1 MLKIYDI
8 FNSVVDGIRK
18 GENKMSHRET
28 LGKRNST
35 LIKVGI
41 FLSILLF
48 AGISF
53 IESQSILDAIYF
65 IIVLLIFARF
75 LWIKLY
81 RQ

>member
-1 MLKIYDI
+1 M
-8 FNSVVDGIRK
+8 G
-18 GENKMSHRET
+18 HRET
-28 LGKRNST
+28 LEKRNST

-53 IESQSILDAIYF
+53 IESQSILDALYF
-65 IIVLLIFARF
+65 IVVLLIFLRF

-81 RQ
+81 R

>member
-1 MLKIYDI
+1 MIYLIMLLMVLEREK
-8 FNSVVDGIRK
+8 
-18 GENKMSHRET
+18 KMGHRET
-28 LGKRNST
+28 LEKRNST

-65 IIVLLIFARF
+65 IVVLLIFLRF

-81 RQ
+81 R

>member
-1 MLKIYDI
+1 M
-8 FNSVVDGIRK
+8 G
-18 GENKMSHRET
+18 HRET
-28 LGKRNST
+28 LEKRNST

-65 IIVLLIFARF
+65 IVVLLIFLRF

-81 RQ
+81 R

>member
-1 MLKIYDI
+1 MLLMVLEREK
-8 FNSVVDGIRK
+8 
-18 GENKMSHRET
+18 KMGHRET
-28 LGKRNST
+28 LEKRNST

-65 IIVLLIFARF
+65 IVVLLIFLRF

-81 RQ
+81 R

>member
-1 MLKIYDI
+1 M
-8 FNSVVDGIRK
+8 G
-18 GENKMSHRET
+18 HRET
-28 LGKRNST
+28 LEKRNST

-48 AGISF
+48 TGISF

-65 IIVLLIFARF
+65 IVVLLIFLRF

-81 RQ
+81 R